1 MEVIFKNT
9 QGKVSGSYRAGI
21 VYDLPESEAKIAIE
35 LGKAAPVAKKVE
47 TRKATKEL

>member
-9 QGKVSGSYRAGI
+9 QGTISGSYRAGV
-21 VYDLPESEAKIAIE
+21 VYDLPDNEAKSAIA
-35 LGKAAPVAKKVE
+35 LGKATPVAKKVE